1 MKNLHI
7 ATALLAALLLSP
19 SCTEQEAVKA
29 GTDTT
34 AYPRIWGED
43 RFHEIRPEFYYLK

>member
-1 MKNLHI
+1 M
-7 ATALLAALLLSP
+7 
-19 SCTEQEAVKA
+19 EQEAVKA

-34 AYPRIWGED
+34 VYPRIWGED